1 MTRQPRA
8 VIAEDEQ
15 LLAVGLRDA
24 LAALWPGLEVAE
36 LVDDG
41 IQALR
46 AIEEHQPDVLF
57 LDIQMPGASGFE
69 LLERLPPGLRVVFV
83 SAYSEFALRAFEVN
97 ALDYLLK
104 PVNPR
109 RLAETIARLTKKDG
123 ARSGERR
130 FLHPNDPLIF
140 PGTAS
145 SASYRVVR
153 VREIACILAARDS
166 TEVVTADGRRTVVS
180 RSLKEWE
187 ELLPE
192 RHFLRIHRST
202 MVNVDAVEKIEPW
215 FHSAF
220 RIHVRKLA
228 EPLVVSRR
236 FASLLREKLV

>member
-1 MTRQPRA
+1 MKRLGALLVDDERLARAELKTLLQPH
-8 VIAEDEQ
+8 AEIEVLGEAQDVE
-15 LLAVGLRDA
+15 DA
-24 LAALWPGLEVAE
+24 LAKVGE
-36 LVDDG
+36 L
-41 IQALR
+41 A
-46 AIEEHQPDVLF
+46 PDVLF

-109 RLAETIARLTKKDG
+109 RLAETVARLMKKDG
-123 ARSGERR
+123 ERVQGR
-130 FLHPNDPLIF
+130 RVLHPNDPLIF
-140 PGTAS
+140 PGAAS